1 MWSELCRVINMNLIS
16 PISVPVT
23 TSRDGH
29 NNHSPKAND
38 NKSSTLPMVINPS
51 RRSNLQTPA
60 VYGHSAFAT
69 HLLAGQTR
77 RGIKA
82 SPEDQK
88 RFFNAYAQS
97 ATSKTNKRLVS
108 ILA

>member
-1 MWSELCRVINMNLIS
+1 MNSIS
-16 PISVPVT
+16 PISASFT
-23 TSRDGH
+23 ASRDDR

-38 NKSSTLPMVINPS
+38 NNRSTLPMVINP
-51 RRSNLQTPA
+51 RPQNNVQIPA
-60 VYGHSAFAT
+60 IYGQSAFAT

-97 ATSKTNKRLVS
+97 TAKKPVRHLVS
-108 ILA
+108 TLA